1 MASAFYL
8 LFGCMQIQL
17 AICSGSSSNVYLLGV
32 EDRGQFS
39 PLFWLIPPICH
50 QIVSPPRHL
59 SSLLYKLIGI
69 VTLLVAHITFLPP
82 PTRVYLLRS
91 SDVCRPATAQ
101 SARHHNQ
108 TYFPQKERNVPTINH
123 SVLIW
128 SYDVW
133 SPVRTSEH
141 CPGLLVLHLASITKL
156 FLGCR
161 K

>member
-1 MASAFYL
+1 MNAIIIFICRDKTPPNGICL
-8 LFGCMQIQL
+8 LFIVWMQIQL
-17 AICSGSSSNVYLLGV
+17 AICSGSSSNVYLLVV

-91 SDVCRPATAQ
+91 SDVCRPDTILVSQASQ
-101 SARHHNQ
+101 SN
-108 TYFPQKERNVPTINH
+108 I
-123 SVLIW
+123 L
-128 SYDVW
+128 
-133 SPVRTSEH
+133 SPKR
-141 CPGLLVLHLASITKL
+141 A
-156 FLGCR
+156 
-161 K
+161 

>member
-1 MASAFYL
+1 MNAIIIFICRDKTPPNGICL
-8 LFGCMQIQL
+8 LFIVWMQIQL
-17 AICSGSSSNVYLLGV
+17 AICSGSSSNVYLLVVV

-91 SDVCRPATAQ
+91 SDVCRPATQ
-101 SARHHNQ
+101 SSRHLNQ
-108 TYFPQKERNVPTINH
+108 TFFPKKIVMSQPATIQ
-123 SVLIW
+123 S
-128 SYDVW
+128 
-133 SPVRTSEH
+133 
-141 CPGLLVLHLASITKL
+141 
-156 FLGCR
+156 
-161 K
+161 